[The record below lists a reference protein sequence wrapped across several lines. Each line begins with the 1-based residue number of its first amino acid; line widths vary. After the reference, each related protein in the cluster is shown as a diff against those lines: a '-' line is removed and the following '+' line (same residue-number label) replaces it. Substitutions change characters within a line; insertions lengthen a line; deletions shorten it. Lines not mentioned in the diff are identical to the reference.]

1 MGGPEQALREQVE
14 ATTPRRTTVLY
25 ARVNGKERPRG
36 DALRKRVRCVAALS
50 QAAELAGG
58 RVLRKQPDAVMA
70 VFASADVA
78 TAAAARMQSFAEN
91 GGHKSADMHVGIGYQ
106 TGAVIQQGGEVAG
119 ETVDLA
125 RELSRQARDGQI
137 LTCAETASSL
147 SAGVRIAIRRPLRM
161 VGIIGAEQL
170 REVAWRDST
179 DRLVA
184 AQRNALAVRQP
195 ALRLNYQGKV
205 LVRRRDTEFVTLGRD
220 PSLDVVIDEPTA
232 SRRHCHIVRRA
243 GQFILRDHSTNG
255 TYVTIDG
262 EGEVHLHVD
271 TLVLHKTGWIA
282 LGLSAELTDRVV
294 YFCCE

>member
-58 RVLRKQPDAVMA
+58 RVLRKQPDALMA

-106 TGAVIQQGGEVAG
+106 AGAVTQQGREIAG

-137 LTCAETASSL
+137 LTSAETASSL
-147 SAGVRIAIRRPLRM
+147 SAGVRIAVRPLPA

-179 DRLVA
+179 DRLRSA
-184 AQRNALAVRQP
+184 AAARQP
-195 ALRLNYQGKV
+195 ALRLNYRGKV

-220 PSLDVVIDEPTA
+220 PGLDVVIGAPTA
-232 SRRHCHIVRRA
+232 SRRHCHIVRRD
-243 GQFILRDHSTNG
+243 GKFILRDHSTNG

-262 EGEVHLHVD
+262 QSELHLHVD
-271 TLVLHKTGWIA
+271 ALVLHKTGWIA
-282 LGLSAELTDRVV
+282 LGLSADLTDQVV
-294 YFCCE
+294 YFSCE

>member
-14 ATTPRRTTVLY
+14 ATTPRRTTVVY
-25 ARVNGKERPRG
+25 ARVNGRERPRG

-58 RVLRKQPDAVMA
+58 RVVQKQPDAVMA

-91 GGHKSADMHVGIGYQ
+91 GGHKSADMRVGIGYQ
-106 TGAVIQQGGEVAG
+106 AGAVTQQGREIAG

-137 LTCAETASSL
+137 LTSAETASSL
-147 SAGVRIAIRRPLRM
+147 SAGVRIAIRPLPSI
-161 VGIIGAEQL
+161 GIIGAEQL
-170 REVAWRDST
+170 HEVAWRDAT
-179 DRLVA
+179 LA
-184 AQRNALAVRQP
+184 AQRSAVAVRRP

-205 LVRRRDTEFVTLGRD
+205 LIRRRDSEFVTLGRD
-220 PSLDVVIDEPTA
+220 SCLDVVVDEPTA
-232 SRRHCHIVRRA
+232 SRRHCHIVRRD
-243 GQFILRDHSTNG
+243 GRFILRDHSTNG

-262 EGEVHLHVD
+262 ESEVHLHVD
-271 TLVLHKTGWIA
+271 ALVLHKAGWIA
-282 LGLSAELTDRVV
+282 LGLSAELTERVV

>member
-1 MGGPEQALREQVE
+1 MGGPEQALRDQVE

-36 DALRKRVRCVAALS
+36 DALRRRVRCVAALS
-50 QAAELAGG
+50 QAAELSGG

-106 TGAVIQQGGEVAG
+106 TGAVTQHGREIAG

-137 LTCAETASSL
+137 LTSAETASSL
-147 SAGVRIAIRRPLRM
+147 SAGVRIAIRPLPS
-161 VGIIGAEQL
+161 VAIIGAEQL

-179 DRLVA
+179 DRLLV
-184 AQRNALAVRQP
+184 AQRTAAAARQP
-195 ALRLNYQGKV
+195 ALRLNYQEKV
-205 LVRRRDTEFVTLGRD
+205 LIRRRDREFVTLGRD
-220 PSLDVVIDEPTA
+220 PSLDVVIDEPSA
-232 SRRHCHIVRRA
+232 SRRHCHIVRRD
-243 GQFILRDHSTNG
+243 GRFILRDHSTNG
-255 TYVTIDG
+255 TYVTIEG
-262 EGEVHLHVD
+262 EGEVHLHVA
-271 TLVLHKTGWIA
+271 TLALHKAGWLA
-282 LGLSAELTDRVV
+282 LGMSADLTERVV

>member
-1 MGGPEQALREQVE
+1 MGGPERALTQEIE

-25 ARVNGKERPRG
+25 ARVNGRDRPRG

-50 QAAELAGG
+50 QAAALSGG

-70 VFASADVA
+70 VFASADGA
-78 TAAAARMQSFAEN
+78 TAAAARMQAFAES

-106 TGAVIQQGGEVAG
+106 TGAVTQQGRDIAGDTVA
-119 ETVDLA
+119 LA

-137 LTCAETASSL
+137 LTSAETASAL
-147 SAGVRIAIRRPLRM
+147 SAGVRIAIRPWPSAGL
-161 VGIIGAEQL
+161 IGAEQL
-170 REVAWRDST
+170 REVDWRESS

-184 AQRNALAVRQP
+184 AQRSAAALAQP

-205 LVRRRDTEFVTLGRD
+205 LIRRRDSEFVTLGRD
-220 PSLDVVIDEPTA
+220 PSLDVVIDEPAA
-232 SRRHCHIVRRA
+232 SRRHCHIVRRD
-243 GQFILRDHSTNG
+243 GRFILRDHSTNG

-262 EGEVHLHVD
+262 EGEVHLHVEAM
-271 TLVLHKTGWIA
+271 VLRKAGWIS
-282 LGLSAELTDRVV
+282 LGLSGDATDHVV

>member
-1 MGGPEQALREQVE
+1 MGGPEQALRDQVE

-70 VFASADVA
+70 LFASADVA

-106 TGAVIQQGGEVAG
+106 AGAVTQQGREIAG
-119 ETVDLA
+119 ETVELA
-125 RELSRQARDGQI
+125 RELSRQACDGQI
-137 LTCAETASSL
+137 LTSAETARSL
-147 SAGVRIAIRRPLRM
+147 SAGVRIALRPLPTL
-161 VGIIGAEQL
+161 GIIGAEQL
-170 REVAWRDST
+170 REVAWRDSS
-179 DRLVA
+179 DRLRA
-184 AQRNALAVRQP
+184 AQRSAAAARRP
-195 ALRLNYQGKV
+195 ALRLNYEGKV
-205 LVRRRDTEFVTLGRD
+205 LVRRRDAEFVTLGRD

-232 SRRHCHIVRRA
+232 SRRHCHIVRRD

-262 EGEVHLHVD
+262 QSEMHLHVD

-282 LGLSAELTDRVV
+282 LGLSAELTDHVV

>member
-50 QAAELAGG
+50 QAAELSGG

-106 TGAVIQQGGEVAG
+106 AGAVTQHGREVAG

-137 LTCAETASSL
+137 LTSAQTASSL
-147 SAGVRIAIRRPLRM
+147 SAGIRVALRPLPS

-179 DRLVA
+179 DRLLA
-184 AQRNALAVRQP
+184 AQRTAVAARQP

-205 LVRRRDTEFVTLGRD
+205 LVRRRDAEFITLGRD
-220 PSLDVVIDEPTA
+220 PGLDVVIDEPTA
-232 SRRHCHIVRRA
+232 SRRHCHIVRRD
-243 GQFILRDHSTNG
+243 GRFILRDHSTNG
-255 TYVTIDG
+255 TYVTI
-262 EGEVHLHVD
+262 EGAAEVHLHVD
-271 TLVLHKTGWIA
+271 TLVLHKAGWIA
-282 LGLSAELTDRVV
+282 LGMSADGAERVV